1 MEGWRKRRGQPQ
13 KGYPRLFNSG
23 AMQEELR
30 GGEGLWGQAQSLSL
44 ETLSISVLDQVLV
57 LKLSAEIHCAMT
69 REVCLSNVE

>member
-1 MEGWRKRRGQPQ
+1 
-13 KGYPRLFNSG
+13 
-23 AMQEELR
+23 MQEELR